1 MDILFFRRRKK
12 KRIEKYLY
20 SVDCILIHISY
31 FFLPCVHD
39 KIGKF
44 SMKKKTVSVNL
55 WMSLIVAMWFRYG
68 IRLFQWVITIPWNW
82 DNRLL
87 QSFAKRRQC
96 ESSADFFF
104 FLSSLYWLQPLLRI
118 PRDKEKKN
126 VFCSICFEQL
136 VQWKKK
142 KKWNDNPFRNDEFS
156 RLLWCVCQKSKC
168 KQLTWKWRFD
178 FKVSLKLEHLSASQ
192 QYTSDKCA
200 RLLSILLN
208 TAHIMYY
215 VTLIMIIK

>member
-104 FLSSLYWLQPLLRI
+104 FLSTDCNLSYEYPEI
-118 PRDKEKKN
+118 
-126 VFCSICFEQL
+126 
-136 VQWKKK
+136 KKK
-142 KKWNDNPFRNDEFS
+142 KTFS
-156 RLLWCVCQKSKC
+156 AA
-168 KQLTWKWRFD
+168 F
-178 FKVSLKLEHLSASQ
+178 VSNSLFNERKKKMEW
-192 QYTSDKCA
+192 
-200 RLLSILLN
+200 
-208 TAHIMYY
+208 
-215 VTLIMIIK
+215 